1 MQEEE
6 FKEILKEVIGIMLDE
21 MDKMQKQI
29 EVLNEK
35 QNGEINTQTDKSV
48 PGRVRTESD
57 KQIPF
62 TGL

>member
-35 QNGEINTQTDKSV
+35 QNGEINTQTDSSV
-48 PGRVRTESD
+48 PGRVRAESD

>member
-29 EVLNEK
+29 EVLNER
-35 QNGEINTQTDKSV
+35 QNRIDNQELQTNV
-48 PGRVRTESD
+48 PVEDG
-57 KQIPF
+57 KQIHIP
-62 TGL
+62 GL